1 MKDKIYG
8 PKFRELRNEQN
19 ITLVEAAKGIT
30 SKSTLSLWEKGNDN
44 LSFLQVLKLLNKINI
59 QPIEFLE
66 NLISPNMQK
75 LIYKID
81 LAYTKS
87 DTSTLHEYAI
97 ERLKTSRINP
107 QYQSLF
113 LEACITCNFYQD
125 LSNDFL
131 LTPHETERINSIL
144 GNISEWNYANI
155 FYFCN
160 SLGLLDV
167 KNIYKLASSLI
178 TYSINQKLYLRR
190 WYQDIL
196 NSILNA
202 IAILLRKDYPLAEKL
217 LIRFDHMPI
226 SDRYAY
232 EKMHSKIFHAF
243 ITYIKTKNDYEVSKI
258 IEATKSLEL
267 NDLTDGFIT
276 GFKQIKKMYE

>member
-8 PKFRELRNEQN
+8 PKFRKLRNEQN

-30 SKSTLSLWEKGNDN
+30 SKSTLSLWEKGSDN
-44 LSFLQVLKLLNKINI
+44 LSFLQVLKLLDKLNI
-59 QPIEFLE
+59 QPIEFLK
-66 NLISPNMQK
+66 NLISPDMQA

-81 LAYTKS
+81 IAYTKS
-87 DTSTLHEYAI
+87 DITTLHKYAI
-97 ERLKTSRINP
+97 KILEEARINP
-107 QYQSLF
+107 QHQSLF

-131 LTPHETERINSIL
+131 LTSNEKERLNLIL
-144 GNISEWNYANI
+144 GNISEWNYTNI

-160 SLGLLDV
+160 SLGLL
-167 KNIYKLASSLI
+167 NTRTIYKLASSLI
-178 TYSINQKLYLRR
+178 TYSSNKKLYLRR

-202 IAILLRKDYPLAEKL
+202 IAILLRKNYQLAEKL
-217 LIRFDHMPI
+217 LIRFDQMPI

-232 EKMHSKIFHAF
+232 EKIHAKIFHAF

-258 IEATKSLEL
+258 IESTKSLGL
-267 NDLTDGFIT
+267 NDLTDGLIT
-276 GFKQIKKMYE
+276 GFKQIKKIYR